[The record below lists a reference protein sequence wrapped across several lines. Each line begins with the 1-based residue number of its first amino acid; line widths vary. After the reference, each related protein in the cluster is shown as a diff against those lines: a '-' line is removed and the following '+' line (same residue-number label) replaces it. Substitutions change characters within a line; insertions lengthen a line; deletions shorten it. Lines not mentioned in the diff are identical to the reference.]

1 MKIADWIKILQDM
14 DSDLDASCMYE
25 SESAIVLNAMPTR
38 ILEPD
43 PIRVLHE
50 LFEVGDLE
58 DHYYAI
64 REREGQGW
72 DGPLMLRW
80 GKACADARQLL
91 KGFKL

>member
-1 MKIADWIKILQDM
+1 MKISQWIELLQGM
-14 DSDLDASCMYE
+14 DPETEASCMYE
-25 SESAIVLNAMPTR
+25 SEAAIVLNAMPTTVPN
-38 ILEPD
+38 PD

-58 DHYYAI
+58 DHFYAI

-80 GKACADARQLL
+80 GKACADARQVLQ
-91 KGFKL
+91 GFKP